1 MIAFVVSVAIT
12 GIGPDFTR
20 LESFGK
26 VDAFAES
33 LVNGL
38 DRSWQR
44 PPGVAAKLI
53 DCKAANGK
61 TFPFPSNSRFD

>member
-1 MIAFVVSVAIT
+1 MIVFVVSVAIT

-33 LVNGL
+33 LVINTTKPHI
-38 DRSWQR
+38 SSSFFSS
-44 PPGVAAKLI
+44 I
-53 DCKAANGK
+53 
-61 TFPFPSNSRFD
+61 